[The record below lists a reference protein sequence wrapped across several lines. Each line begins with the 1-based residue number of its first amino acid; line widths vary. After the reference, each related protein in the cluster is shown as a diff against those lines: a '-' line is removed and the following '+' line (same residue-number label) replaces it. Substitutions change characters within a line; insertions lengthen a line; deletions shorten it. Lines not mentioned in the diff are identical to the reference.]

1 MVLVTLKELRKQ
13 KKLTQIECAKYLGI
27 PVRTYQNYETDESK
41 STSMKYEF
49 MIQKLEKF
57 GFIDETHG
65 ILTVQQIKD
74 ICSDIFAN
82 YEIEYCY
89 LFGSYAKGKATE
101 SSDVDLLISTPIS
114 GIRFFDLVE
123 SIREGLK
130 KKVDVLNYEQL
141 NNNPELINEI
151 LKDGVKIYPRNS

>member
-1 MVLVTLKELRKQ
+1 MTLKELRKQ

>member
-1 MVLVTLKELRKQ
+1 MTLKELRKQ

-151 LKDGVKIYPRNS
+151 LKDGVKIYG